1 MSDLFRQEVLVH
13 KKVSSWQGDT
23 ALPNTFSLKIF
34 IVVLLVILTGI
45 ISLLVFGSYTERRT
59 VSGYLTPIQGL
70 VKVTSSSSGV
80 VSKVFVKEGD
90 NVNANQSLL
99 VLQSQQY
106 GQLGDYN
113 SQIKKNLEDRLSV
126 INNQPPLLSK
136 DYNERKNIAVEA
148 IKDLDTKKKTNAE
161 QIDLLKRKISI
172 SETNYKNYS
181 QALAEGAVSVLE
193 IQTIKEKLIELETQ
207 LNSLIENNKSLD
219 SQIQTKMLEIKQIEL
234 QKQKELNDIQTQKS
248 SINQSLLEVEK
259 QITTIVKSPTS
270 GKVTALNAQSNQ
282 LINQSK
288 LLLSIIPSDSVLKA
302 NLLVPPSDNG
312 FIKVGDNVSIRY
324 DAFPYQKYGQA
335 KGKIIS
341 ISKTTINPTDI
352 LDVGGVNLTNQNN
365 QPFYLVD
372 VALDNQY
379 FNVDG
384 AKKPLTTGMTFTADI
399 RLENR
404 KLYQWI
410 LDPLLSLRERNK

>member
-1 MSDLFRQEVLVH
+1 MSDLFRQEVLEH

-34 IVVLLVILTGI
+34 LIILLIILTGI
-45 ISLLVFGSYTERRT
+45 ISLLLFGSYTERRT

-70 VKVTSSSSGV
+70 VKVTSSNSGV

-90 NVNANQSLL
+90 NVAANQSLL

-126 INNQPPLLSK
+126 INIQPTLVNK
-136 DYNERKNIAVEA
+136 DYNERKNISIEA
-148 IKDLDTKKKTNAE
+148 INDLGTKKKINLE
-161 QIDLLKRKISI
+161 QIALLKGKILI
-172 SETNYKNYS
+172 SETNYKNYN

-193 IQTIKEKLIELETQ
+193 IQTVKEKLIELNTQ

-219 SQIQTKMLEIKQIEL
+219 SQIQTKLLEIKQLEL
-234 QKQKELNDIQTQKS
+234 QKQKELNDIKTQKS

-259 QITTIVKSPTS
+259 QITTIIKSPTS
-270 GKVTALNAQSNQ
+270 GKVTALNVQSNQ

-288 LLLSIIPSDSVLKA
+288 LLLSIIPSDSILKA
-302 NLLVPPSDNG
+302 NLLVPPSDIG
-312 FIKVGDNVSIRY
+312 FIKVGDSVSIRY

-352 LDVGGVNLTNQNN
+352 LDVGGVNLTSQNN

-384 AKKPLTTGMTFTADI
+384 AKKSLTTGMTFTADI

>member
-1 MSDLFRQEVLVH
+1 MSDLFRQEVLEH

-34 IVVLLVILTGI
+34 LIILLIILTGI
-45 ISLLVFGSYTERRT
+45 ISLLFFGSYTERRT

-70 VKVTSSSSGV
+70 VKVTSSNSGV
-80 VSKVFVKEGD
+80 VSKVYVKEGE

-99 VLQSQQY
+99 ILQSQQY

-126 INNQPPLLSK
+126 INIQPTLVDK
-136 DYNERKNIAVEA
+136 DYGERKNIAIEA
-148 IKDLDTKKKTNAE
+148 INDLDTKKKINLE
-161 QIDLLKRKISI
+161 QIALLKGKILI
-172 SETNYKNYS
+172 SETNYKNYN

-193 IQTIKEKLIELETQ
+193 IQTVKEKLIELNTQ

-219 SQIQTKMLEIKQIEL
+219 SQIQTKVLEIKQLEL
-234 QKQKELNDIQTQKS
+234 QKQKELNDIKTQKS

-259 QITTIVKSPTS
+259 QITTIIKSPTS
-270 GKVTALNAQSNQ
+270 GKVTALNVQSNQ

-288 LLLSIIPSDSVLKA
+288 LLLSIIPSDSILKA
-302 NLLVPPSDNG
+302 NLLVPPSDIG
-312 FIKVGDNVSIRY
+312 FIKVGDSVSIRY

-352 LDVGGVNLTNQNN
+352 LDVGGVNLTSQNN
-365 QPFYLVD
+365 KPFYLVD

-384 AKKPLTTGMTFTADI
+384 TKKSLATGMTFTADI

>member
-1 MSDLFRQEVLVH
+1 MSDLFRQEVLEH

-126 INNQPPLLSK
+126 INNQPLLLSK

-193 IQTIKEKLIELETQ
+193 IQTVKEKLIELETQ

-270 GKVTALNAQSNQ
+270 GKVTALNVQSNQ

-302 NLLVPPSDNG
+302 NLLVPPSDIG

-352 LDVGGVNLTNQNN
+352 LDVGGVNLTSQNN